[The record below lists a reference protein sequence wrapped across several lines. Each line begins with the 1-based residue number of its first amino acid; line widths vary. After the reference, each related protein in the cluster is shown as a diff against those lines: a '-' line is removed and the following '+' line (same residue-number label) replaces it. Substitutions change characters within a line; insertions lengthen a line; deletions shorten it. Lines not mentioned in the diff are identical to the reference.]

1 MQPYSALEILAHQML
16 EWTDFDDAGVVDQD
30 IDFAEPIDHSA
41 NSRLNLF
48 AIEQIALNCHY
59 CVGPRSEIGLCTRQF
74 LSIAC
79 NEGNIPTSRAN
90 VSRKHQSQSARS
102 ARDEDDFFAWWITY
116 GADETND

>member
-1 MQPYSALEILAHQML
+1 MTQYSALEILAHEMF
-16 EWTDFDDAGVVDQD
+16 EWTDFDDAGIVDQD
-30 IDFAEPIDHSA
+30 IDLTKPIENPS
-41 NSRLNLF
+41 NRRTNLF

-59 CVGPRSEIGLCTRQF
+59 CATTRSEVGLCTRQF

-102 ARDEDDFFAWWITY
+102 AGDEDNFFA
-116 GADETND
+116 